1 MIYHQCPST
10 SAVLC
15 SWQKGITGY
24 PRTSLTFKSGSP
36 QWFKDSV
43 FVDVTQ
49 KKYEKTC
56 PNHGVKLFCPA
67 LKPQSGPTRACQK
80 QWARGWNKKSKPRP
94 DCRLLWRLQSHPLSQ
109 THLKESYF
117 KPGTSEYPCFLH
129 LIWSGCLWGM
139 RIIGF
144 FNKKITHFFKHL
156 KAS

>member
-1 MIYHQCPST
+1 MPVHVCS
-10 SAVLC
+10 SVLMAEGHHRLP
-15 SWQKGITGY
+15 KDITNIQV
-24 PRTSLTFKSGSP
+24 RIS
-36 QWFKDSV
+36 SV
-43 FVDVTQ
+43 VQGLGLRRCHTL